1 MPQEFITRAVLRTVR
16 RLPGYPRLQVLD
28 LACGSG
34 EILSLLEQD
43 GCSVRGT
50 SFRDDDYILEGA
62 PRRIDAAR
70 VDSEVDLGRPLPY
83 AASSFDLVLLTE
95 VVEHLGDY
103 TTVLREAGRVL
114 RPGGHLVLTSPN
126 LQRLHSRARFFW
138 TGTHKLIRRRPGW
151 DVPADQLYAYHIS
164 PVDFPLLHTLLHQAG
179 LRTTA
184 LGYTR
189 VKRRHAIWLLL
200 YPAFALAT
208 RLELRARGNA
218 QRREGERDL
227 RRFMLHPAL
236 LLSEQILLT
245 ARREPQ
251 AFVS

>member
-1 MPQEFITRAVLRTVR
+1 MPQSFITSAVHRTVR
-16 RLPGYPRLQVLD
+16 ALPGYPRLEVLD

-50 SFRDDDYILEGA
+50 RLRDDDYILEGA
-62 PRRIDAAR
+62 APRIDDAR
-70 VDSEVDLGRPLPY
+70 IDRQVDLGRRLPY
-83 AASSFDLVLLTE
+83 ADSRFDLVLLTE

-103 TTVLREAGRVL
+103 QTVLYETGRVL

-151 DVPADQLYAYHIS
+151 DVRADQLYAYHIS

-179 LRTTA
+179 LRTIA

-189 VKRRHAIWLLL
+189 VKRRHAFWLLL
-200 YPAFALAT
+200 YPALALAT
-208 RLELRARGNA
+208 RFELRGRGNA
-218 QRREGERDL
+218 LRREGERDL

-236 LLSEQILLT
+236 LLSEQLLLT
-245 ARREPQ
+245 ARREGG